1 VFIVAVWQ
9 EGAHDKFKEIL
20 IVAAV
25 CAKTPEPA
33 LKTFVMSDSAEPF
46 LFAVVWHAAGCLK
59 IRATS

>member
-20 IVAAV
+20 IVAPV

-33 LKTFVMSDSAEPF
+33 LKTFVVSDSAEPF
-46 LFAVVWHAAGCLK
+46 VFVVVWHAPGCLK
-59 IRATS
+59 THATS